1 MVDNVRRECI
11 MSMYE
16 IYPLSRKLVFDTFDK
31 KKYDITRTQQIIM
44 LSLCIEG
51 TLTMSQLASKIN
63 TSNEQATRAVAQL
76 VDKGF
81 VIRMQN
87 PDNRRVINIRLTDEA
102 MRFME
107 KMKNEI
113 LDDILGKFSGI
124 SDGDMKKMFDTTVE
138 ADKVIAYN
146 LFPQTATNGTG
157 ASTTDVKTSMPH
169 FVLKLATSGT
179 ASTRWLT
186 IRALRTTDAL
196 PGTLVTSFDAGKVY
210 VLNAADIN
218 INQYSAKLKVTANDT
233 AGPEIPE
240 PIDPTDPNPEPVG
253 KDLDVLVKITEW
265 TIVNVKPEW

>member
-102 MRFME
+102 MRFMDE
-107 KMKNEI
+107 DCECYCCMVDLDEDEAYRSMSDSEYSCPYYR
-113 LDDILGKFSGI
+113 LDDEYAVVRKQ
-124 SDGDMKKMFDTTVE
+124 
-138 ADKVIAYN
+138 N
-146 LFPQTATNGTG
+146 
-157 ASTTDVKTSMPH
+157 
-169 FVLKLATSGT
+169 
-179 ASTRWLT
+179 
-186 IRALRTTDAL
+186 
-196 PGTLVTSFDAGKVY
+196 
-210 VLNAADIN
+210 
-218 INQYSAKLKVTANDT
+218 
-233 AGPEIPE
+233 
-240 PIDPTDPNPEPVG
+240 
-253 KDLDVLVKITEW
+253 
-265 TIVNVKPEW
+265 

>member
-16 IYPLSRKLVFDTFDK
+16 IYPLSRKLVFD

-113 LDDILGKFSGI
+113 LDDILGKFSSV
-124 SDGDMKKMFDTTVE
+124 SDSDMKKMKDALVFINSIL
-138 ADKVIAYN
+138 K
-146 LFPQTATNGTG
+146 
-157 ASTTDVKTSMPH
+157 K
-169 FVLKLATSGT
+169 VLK
-179 ASTRWLT
+179 
-186 IRALRTTDAL
+186 
-196 PGTLVTSFDAGKVY
+196 
-210 VLNAADIN
+210 
-218 INQYSAKLKVTANDT
+218 
-233 AGPEIPE
+233 
-240 PIDPTDPNPEPVG
+240 
-253 KDLDVLVKITEW
+253 
-265 TIVNVKPEW
+265 

>member
-81 VIRMQN
+81 VIRMRN

-107 KMKNEI
+107 KI
-113 LDDILGKFSGI
+113 LDDILGKFSSV
-124 SDGDMKKMFDTTVE
+124 SDSDMKKMKDALVFINSIL
-138 ADKVIAYN
+138 K
-146 LFPQTATNGTG
+146 
-157 ASTTDVKTSMPH
+157 K
-169 FVLKLATSGT
+169 VLK
-179 ASTRWLT
+179 
-186 IRALRTTDAL
+186 
-196 PGTLVTSFDAGKVY
+196 
-210 VLNAADIN
+210 
-218 INQYSAKLKVTANDT
+218 
-233 AGPEIPE
+233 
-240 PIDPTDPNPEPVG
+240 
-253 KDLDVLVKITEW
+253 
-265 TIVNVKPEW
+265 